1 MILISYCQYW
11 TGVDNL
17 VEFFFVPSRKEL
29 LVEKTVNY
37 VMEEDGK
44 LFIFEKVPARVNP
57 ETGEQL
63 VSPRTF
69 QRLKE
74 IIRESNKPARMVEMP
89 VYEFPA

>member
-1 MILISYCQYW
+1 L
-11 TGVDNL
+11 
-17 VEFFFVPSRKEL
+17 
-29 LVEKTVNY
+29 
-37 VMEEDGK
+37 EDDGQ

-63 VSPRTF
+63 LSPKTF

-74 IIRESNKPARMVEMP
+74 MIKEHKKPNRIIETP

>member
-1 MILISYCQYW
+1 MSTYPW
-11 TGVDNL
+11 
-17 VEFFFVPSRKEL
+17 KEL
-29 LVEKTVNY
+29 LVEKNVNY
-37 VMEEDGK
+37 VIEEDGQ
-44 LFIFEKVPARVNP
+44 LFVFEKVPARVNP

-74 IIRESNKPARMVEMP
+74 MIKERRQPARVVEMP

>member
-1 MILISYCQYW
+1 MNKYPW
-11 TGVDNL
+11 T
-17 VEFFFVPSRKEL
+17 EL
-29 LVEKTVNY
+29 LIERTVNY
-37 VMEEDGK
+37 LLEEDGQ

-63 VSPRTF
+63 LSPKTF

-74 IIRESNKPARMVEMP
+74 MIKEHKKPNRIIETP

>member
-1 MILISYCQYW
+1 MSTYPW
-11 TGVDNL
+11 
-17 VEFFFVPSRKEL
+17 KEL
-29 LVEKTVNY
+29 LIEKSVNY
-37 VMEEDGK
+37 VIEEDGE
-44 LFIFEKVPARVNP
+44 LFVFEKVPARVNP

-74 IIRESNKPARMVEMP
+74 MIKERRQPSRIVEMP

>member
-1 MILISYCQYW
+1 MRKYPW
-11 TGVDNL
+11 
-17 VEFFFVPSRKEL
+17 KEL

-74 IIRESNKPARMVEMP
+74 IIRESKIPARMVEMP
-89 VYEFPA
+89 VSRSHLKNLLTDLVLIDMP

>member
-1 MILISYCQYW
+1 MSTYPW
-11 TGVDNL
+11 
-17 VEFFFVPSRKEL
+17 KEL
-29 LVEKTVNY
+29 LIEKTVNY
-37 VMEEDGK
+37 VIEEDGQ

-74 IIRESNKPARMVEMP
+74 MIKEHRTPNRIIEMP

>member
-1 MILISYCQYW
+1 MSQYPW
-11 TGVDNL
+11 
-17 VEFFFVPSRKEL
+17 KEL
-29 LVEKTVNY
+29 LIEKTVNY
-37 VMEEDGK
+37 VLEEDGK

-74 IIRESNKPARMVEMP
+74 MIKEHKKPARVVEMP